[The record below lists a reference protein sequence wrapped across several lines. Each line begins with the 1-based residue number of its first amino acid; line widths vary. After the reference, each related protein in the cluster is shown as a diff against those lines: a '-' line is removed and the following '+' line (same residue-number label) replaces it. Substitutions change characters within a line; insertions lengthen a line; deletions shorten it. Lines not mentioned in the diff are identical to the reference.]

1 MSARVASGHFY
12 GGDCCFLV
20 SGEPAQSG
28 AERASQVTVPCA
40 GPKSLD
46 CGVAAATWEVWPA
59 DSAGK
64 VPRADHRRHAVRLC
78 RRSS

>member
-1 MSARVASGHFY
+1 MSAWVASGHFN

-28 AERASQVTVPCA
+28 AERASQVTVTSA

-46 CGVAAATWEVWPA
+46 CGVAAATWAVWLA

-64 VPRADHRRHAVRLC
+64 VPRAGRRRPAVRLC